1 MVDAEQTTA
10 QLLTELDELRQR
22 IADLEASSS
31 PEPSLRMLDGSEG
44 RFERLAESTSDI
56 MYRYRLT
63 PTPGFEYVS
72 PSATNIVGYTPDEH
86 YADPDL
92 TLKIVHPDDQP
103 LLDTYLQGSPAFDR
117 EPVVLRWIARDGS
130 IVWTEAR
137 NVPVYD
143 EAGGL
148 TAIEGIARDVTHRV
162 RMEERLRV
170 FERAVEQSINGVAV
184 TGMDGTV
191 HFVNRAWAELHR
203 CGTEEPLG
211 QHLGVFHT
219 EKQLQKDIEPFIT
232 HLEKEGTYR
241 GEVGHVTKDGVP
253 FPTWMAATVL
263 TDDNGQ
269 PSGFLLVAQDITERK
284 MLEEEVFQARKMESL
299 VRLAGAVSNDFNN
312 LLTAIMGNSAL
323 GMAAARSDDRV
334 HGYLEQIQKAAERG
348 AELTGHFSAFSR
360 RRDIAPKLVSLNGL
374 IAERGSLVQRLV
386 GEDVEVVIRE
396 APDLGQVEA
405 DSEQIEQILANLAL
419 NARDAMPDGGK
430 LTLETANFESHRSF
444 LRRSPE
450 VAPGSYVML
459 AVTDDGVG
467 MAEQVKAHIFEPFF
481 TTKRPGMRAGLGLS
495 TCFGIVKQHG
505 GHILVRSKP
514 KKGTT
519 FRILLPRV
527 DEAAVV
533 ASLPDPLDVESGPHS
548 EAVLLAED
556 EPIVRT
562 VIAGVLRE
570 HGYAVLEAGSGR
582 EALRI
587 AESSQKIDLL
597 VTDVVMPLMGG
608 EELSEK
614 LKTTHPSAKV
624 LYVSG
629 YSGEALLERGVRGP
643 GTSFIQKP
651 FTPKALA
658 SKVEEV
664 LAK

>member
-211 QHLGVFHT
+211 QHLGALLT
-219 EKQLQKDIEPFIT
+219 P
-232 HLEKEGTYR
+232 
-241 GEVGHVTKDGVP
+241 
-253 FPTWMAATVL
+253 WAATEHLVGVQ
-263 TDDNGQ
+263 DD
-269 PSGFLLVAQDITERK
+269 VV
-284 MLEEEVFQARKMESL
+284 EVKGLRLHNLAPEKASSCW
-299 VRLAGAVSNDFNN
+299 VRS
-312 LLTAIMGNSAL
+312 
-323 GMAAARSDDRV
+323 AARW
-334 HGYLEQIQKAAERG
+334 AAFKISFSWPPSRLPGG
-348 AELTGHFSAFSR
+348 AEL
-360 RRDIAPKLVSLNGL
+360 I
-374 IAERGSLVQRLV
+374 
-386 GEDVEVVIRE
+386 
-396 APDLGQVEA
+396 
-405 DSEQIEQILANLAL
+405 
-419 NARDAMPDGGK
+419 
-430 LTLETANFESHRSF
+430 
-444 LRRSPE
+444 
-450 VAPGSYVML
+450 
-459 AVTDDGVG
+459 
-467 MAEQVKAHIFEPFF
+467 
-481 TTKRPGMRAGLGLS
+481 
-495 TCFGIVKQHG
+495 
-505 GHILVRSKP
+505 
-514 KKGTT
+514 
-519 FRILLPRV
+519 
-527 DEAAVV
+527 
-533 ASLPDPLDVESGPHS
+533 
-548 EAVLLAED
+548 
-556 EPIVRT
+556 
-562 VIAGVLRE
+562 
-570 HGYAVLEAGSGR
+570 
-582 EALRI
+582 
-587 AESSQKIDLL
+587 
-597 VTDVVMPLMGG
+597 
-608 EELSEK
+608 
-614 LKTTHPSAKV
+614 PSWV
-624 LYVSG
+624 
-629 YSGEALLERGVRGP
+629 
-643 GTSFIQKP
+643 
-651 FTPKALA
+651 
-658 SKVEEV
+658 
-664 LAK
+664 